1 MGMELTGDALHLGP
15 LLGHAAHLTRERMDA
30 RLSRYDVT
38 PAQTHTLLYLCGHGD
53 CAPQRDVVSH
63 LRVKPSTANGI
74 LDRMEEKGL
83 IRRAADENDQ
93 RQKEMEEDYVGLV
106 KAGHTMA
113 AHDLL
118 QDFSDRT
125 LSHALE
131 VAHDLENR
139 LFTRL
144 TADIQ
149 KEYLFHGA

>member
-30 RLSRYDVT
+30 RLSRYDMT

-93 RQKEMEEDYVGLV
+93 RQKRVMTTERDANCGSRCRPL
-106 KAGHTMA
+106 
-113 AHDLL
+113 
-118 QDFSDRT
+118 FRT
-125 LSHALE
+125 RRPPCSGACG
-131 VAHDLENR
+131 R
-139 LFTRL
+139 TRWICCDPCCAVSL
-144 TADIQ
+144 KI
-149 KEYLFHGA
+149 

>member
-15 LLGHAAHLTRERMDA
+15 LLGYAAHLARERMDA

-93 RQKEMEEDYVGLV
+93 RQKRVMTTEKGRELREQVQTAFQDAEAAMFRGLRPDEVDLLRSLLCRIIENLEED
-106 KAGHTMA
+106 
-113 AHDLL
+113 
-118 QDFSDRT
+118 RT
-125 LSHALE
+125 PC
-131 VAHDLENR
+131 
-139 LFTRL
+139 
-144 TADIQ
+144 
-149 KEYLFHGA
+149 

>member
-1 MGMELTGDALHLGP
+1 MGMELIGDALHLGP

-30 RLSRYDVT
+30 RLSRYDMT

-93 RQKEMEEDYVGLV
+93 RQKRVSATEKGREMKELVRNAFQDAEAAMARGLRPDEAETLRSLLGRVIENLEED
-106 KAGHTMA
+106 
-113 AHDLL
+113 
-118 QDFSDRT
+118 RT
-125 LSHALE
+125 PC
-131 VAHDLENR
+131 
-139 LFTRL
+139 
-144 TADIQ
+144 
-149 KEYLFHGA
+149 

>member
-1 MGMELTGDALHLGP
+1 MEMEKTGEVLPLGP

-53 CAPQRDVVSH
+53 CAPQRDVVAH

-93 RQKEMEEDYVGLV
+93 RQKRVMATEKGRRLREQVQAAFQDTEAVMFRSLRTDEVETLRALLCRIIENLEED
-106 KAGHTMA
+106 
-113 AHDLL
+113 
-118 QDFSDRT
+118 RT
-125 LSHALE
+125 PC
-131 VAHDLENR
+131 
-139 LFTRL
+139 
-144 TADIQ
+144 
-149 KEYLFHGA
+149 

>member
-15 LLGHAAHLTRERMDA
+15 LLGYAAHLTRERMDA
-30 RLSRYDVT
+30 RLSRYDMT

-93 RQKEMEEDYVGLV
+93 RQKRVSATEKGREMKELVRNAFQDAEAAMARGLRPDEAETLRSLLGRVIENLEED
-106 KAGHTMA
+106 
-113 AHDLL
+113 
-118 QDFSDRT
+118 RT
-125 LSHALE
+125 PC
-131 VAHDLENR
+131 
-139 LFTRL
+139 
-144 TADIQ
+144 
-149 KEYLFHGA
+149 

>member
-1 MGMELTGDALHLGP
+1 MNSNRYCVIMCGGVGSRFWPFSKAARPKQFIDFFGTGRSLLQMAFDRLQGIVPTENIILLTNESYAP
-15 LLGHAAHLTRERMDA
+15 IIKETYA
-30 RLSRYDVT
+30 
-38 PAQTHTLLYLCGHGD
+38 YL
-53 CAPQRDVVSH
+53 
-63 LRVKPSTANGI
+63 
-74 LDRMEEKGL
+74 EK
-83 IRRAADENDQ
+83 ENDQ

-106 KAGHTMA
+106 KSGHPMA